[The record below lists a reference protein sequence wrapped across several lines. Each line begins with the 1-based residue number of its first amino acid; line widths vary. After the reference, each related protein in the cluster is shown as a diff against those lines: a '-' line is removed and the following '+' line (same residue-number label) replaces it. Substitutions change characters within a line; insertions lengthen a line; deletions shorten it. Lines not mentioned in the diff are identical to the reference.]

1 METTRVS
8 NRLRAKRF
16 KAGTATA
23 EDKAYLEAKYDN
35 LVKPSVNITALKQK
49 ATVEQSS
56 LKKKS
61 SHIVFDSD
69 EEFDSDREF
78 NSEKKFFEWARK
90 KQARTSKAKKEK
102 AQAKFEEDMSKV
114 VLERERCETLMKEAV
129 EVKKPTLIIEEDD
142 EVVEETFTQ
151 NDAIYLNSLIRDRT
165 NKMRN
170 LLSLDEEIERLEKK
184 RANHVSKKCVEMTP
198 ERFRNAL
205 FELGYI
211 KK

>member
-1 METTRVS
+1 MSSTRVS

-35 LVKPSVNITALKQK
+35 LVKPTENITALKQK

-69 EEFDSDREF
+69 EEFESDSVKIGG
-78 NSEKKFFEWARK
+78 SI
-90 KQARTSKAKKEK
+90 SKAKKAK
-102 AQAKFEEDMSKV
+102 AQAKFEEDMSKI
-114 VLERERCETLMKEAV
+114 VLEKERCETLMKEAV

-142 EVVEETFTQ
+142 EDEKEQEKFRDQ
-151 NDAIYLNSLIRDRT
+151 CAIDSLIQERRTMINSLYRL
-165 NKMRN
+165 NQ
-170 LLSLDEEIERLEKK
+170 EIERLEKK
-184 RANHVSKKCVEMTP
+184 WAEPKVIPEITP
-198 ERFRNAL
+198 EKFRNVL
-205 FELGYI
+205 SDLGYI

>member
-1 METTRVS
+1 MSSTRVS

-35 LVKPSVNITALKQK
+35 LVKPTENITALKQK

-69 EEFDSDREF
+69 EEFDSD
-78 NSEKKFFEWARK
+78 SVKIGGSI
-90 KQARTSKAKKEK
+90 SKAKKAK
-102 AQAKFEEDMSKV
+102 AQAKFEEDMSKI
-114 VLERERCETLMKEAV
+114 VLEKERCETLMKEAI

-142 EVVEETFTQ
+142 EDEKEQEKFRDQ
-151 NDAIYLNSLIRDRT
+151 CAIDSLIQERRT
-165 NKMRN
+165 MINRLYRLN
-170 LLSLDEEIERLEKK
+170 QEIERLEKK
-184 RANHVSKKCVEMTP
+184 WAEPRVIPEITP
-198 ERFRNAL
+198 EKFRNVL
-205 FELGYI
+205 SDLGYI

>member
-1 METTRVS
+1 MSSTRVS

-69 EEFDSDREF
+69 EEFDSNAE
-78 NSEKKFFEWARK
+78 NIKIGGSI
-90 KQARTSKAKKEK
+90 SKAKKAK

-114 VLERERCETLMKEAV
+114 VLEKERCETLMKEAI

-142 EVVEETFTQ
+142 DNEVVEETFTQ

-170 LLSLDEEIERLEKK
+170 LMSLDEEIERLQKK
-184 RANHVSKKCVEMTP
+184 RANHVSEKCVEMTP